1 MSNILYFHATVL
13 APEVAPSIVPPSLII
28 RDANDVS
35 PDLNLTCT
43 VSGEGR
49 FRWEWTG
56 PGGITPSNVQL
67 YDLTRTSTA
76 SFTGIRGGGDGFQ
89 CRATYSPVIPTRT
102 NVPAFAMSDSQDV
115 AVWLECKYHIVSLLQ
130 DHFYALLFFNF
141 YVQLIDRILSFRLL
155 DVTLD

>member
-1 MSNILYFHATVL
+1 MSNTTYIISLHAIVL
-13 APEVAPSIVPPSLII
+13 APKVAPSIVPPSLTT

-49 FRWEWTG
+49 FSWEWTG

-89 CRATYSPVIPTRT
+89 CRATYSPVIPSRP
-102 NVPAFAMSDSQDV
+102 NVPAFAMSASQNV
-115 AVWLECKYHIVSLLQ
+115 SVQLECKYHTHQVSKLVVTSL
-130 DHFYALLFFNF
+130 
-141 YVQLIDRILSFRLL
+141 ILSIETDYTVHGFWKW
-155 DVTLD
+155 